1 MPYNVKEVMANKPSR
16 FTAGH
21 RMCAGCGAPVVARH
35 ILRALKEKKIN
46 SCIGID
52 GIIRKVGM
60 ILSIAFCFVI
70 DYISHFNLIGFLPES
85 ITESL
90 HLGQCGLAFI
100 FNSLY
105 IVFEG
110 LSILK
115 NMIKCKMPIPKKLQE
130 YLEKLLYEF
139 TNENKEK

>member
-1 MPYNVKEVMANKPSR
+1 MSNIIKLISESKSIKILIVCIVLDCL
-16 FTAGH
+16 FG
-21 RMCAGCGAPVVARH
+21 

-60 ILSIAFCFVI
+60 LLSIAFCFAI

-85 ITESL
+85 ITETL
-90 HLGQCGLAFI
+90 HLGQCGLSFI
-100 FNSLY
+100 FSSLY
-105 IVFEG
+105 IIFEG

-115 NMIKCKMPIPKKLQE
+115 NMIRCKMPIPKKLQE
-130 YLEKLLYEF
+130 YLEKLLSEF

>member
-1 MPYNVKEVMANKPSR
+1 MNEIIKMISNSKSVKILIVCIILDVI
-16 FTAGH
+16 FG
-21 RMCAGCGAPVVARH
+21 

-70 DYISHFNLIGFLPES
+70 DYISHFNLIGFLPDS
-85 ITESL
+85 LTESL

-105 IVFEG
+105 IIFEG

>member
-1 MPYNVKEVMANKPSR
+1 MNEIIKMISNSKSVKILIV
-16 FTAGH
+16 
-21 RMCAGCGAPVVARH
+21 CIILDVVFG

>member
-1 MPYNVKEVMANKPSR
+1 MNEIIKMISNSKSVKILIVCIILDVI
-16 FTAGH
+16 FG
-21 RMCAGCGAPVVARH
+21 

-60 ILSIAFCFVI
+60 VLSIAFCFVI

>member
-1 MPYNVKEVMANKPSR
+1 MLMSEIIKMISNSKSVKILIVCIILDVI
-16 FTAGH
+16 FG
-21 RMCAGCGAPVVARH
+21 

-139 TNENKEK
+139 TNENKESR

>member
-1 MPYNVKEVMANKPSR
+1 MNEIIKMISNSKSVKILIVCIILDVI
-16 FTAGH
+16 FG
-21 RMCAGCGAPVVARH
+21 

-70 DYISHFNLIGFLPES
+70 DYISHFNLIGFLPDS

-139 TNENKEK
+139 TNENKESR

>member
-1 MPYNVKEVMANKPSR
+1 MNEIIKMISNSKSVKILIVCIILDVI
-16 FTAGH
+16 FG
-21 RMCAGCGAPVVARH
+21 

-60 ILSIAFCFVI
+60 ILSIAFCFII
-70 DYISHFNLIGFLPES
+70 DYISHFNLIGFLPDS
-85 ITESL
+85 LTESL

>member
-1 MPYNVKEVMANKPSR
+1 MSEIIKMISNSKSVKILIV
-16 FTAGH
+16 
-21 RMCAGCGAPVVARH
+21 CIILDVVFG
-35 ILRALKEKKIN
+35 ILRSLKEKKIN

-139 TNENKEK
+139 TNENKESR

>member
-1 MPYNVKEVMANKPSR
+1 MFMSEIIKMISNSKSVKILIV
-16 FTAGH
+16 
-21 RMCAGCGAPVVARH
+21 CIILDVVFG

-139 TNENKEK
+139 TNENKESR

>member
-1 MPYNVKEVMANKPSR
+1 MNEIIKMISNSKSVKILIVCIILDVI
-16 FTAGH
+16 FG
-21 RMCAGCGAPVVARH
+21 

-70 DYISHFNLIGFLPES
+70 DYISHFNLIGFLPDS

>member
-1 MPYNVKEVMANKPSR
+1 MSEIIKMISNSKSVKILIV
-16 FTAGH
+16 
-21 RMCAGCGAPVVARH
+21 CIILDVVFG

>member
-1 MPYNVKEVMANKPSR
+1 MSEIIKMISNSKSVKILIV
-16 FTAGH
+16 
-21 RMCAGCGAPVVARH
+21 CIILDVVFG

-139 TNENKEK
+139 TNENKESR

>member
-1 MPYNVKEVMANKPSR
+1 MLMSEIIKMISNSKSVKILIV
-16 FTAGH
+16 
-21 RMCAGCGAPVVARH
+21 CIILDVVFG

-139 TNENKEK
+139 TNENKESR

>member
-1 MPYNVKEVMANKPSR
+1 MNEIIKMISNSKSVKILIVCIILDVI
-16 FTAGH
+16 FG
-21 RMCAGCGAPVVARH
+21 

-100 FNSLY
+100 FNPSNTIY
-105 IVFEG
+105 
-110 LSILK
+110 
-115 NMIKCKMPIPKKLQE
+115 
-130 YLEKLLYEF
+130 
-139 TNENKEK
+139 KELNINANPH

>member
-1 MPYNVKEVMANKPSR
+1 MNEIIKMISNSKSVKILIVCIILDVI
-16 FTAGH
+16 FG
-21 RMCAGCGAPVVARH
+21 

>member
-1 MPYNVKEVMANKPSR
+1 MNEIIKMISNSKSVKILIVCIILDVI
-16 FTAGH
+16 FG
-21 RMCAGCGAPVVARH
+21 

-139 TNENKEK
+139 TNENKEKE

>member
-1 MPYNVKEVMANKPSR
+1 MNEIIKMISNSKSVKILIVCIILDVI
-16 FTAGH
+16 FG
-21 RMCAGCGAPVVARH
+21 
-35 ILRALKEKKIN
+35 ILRSLKEKKIN

-70 DYISHFNLIGFLPES
+70 DYISHFNLIGFLPDS
-85 ITESL
+85 LTESL

>member
-1 MPYNVKEVMANKPSR
+1 MSEIIKMISNSKSVKILIVCIILDVI
-16 FTAGH
+16 FG
-21 RMCAGCGAPVVARH
+21 

>member
-1 MPYNVKEVMANKPSR
+1 MSEIIKMISSSKSVKILIV
-16 FTAGH
+16 
-21 RMCAGCGAPVVARH
+21 CIILDVVFG

-60 ILSIAFCFVI
+60 VLSIAFCFVI

-139 TNENKEK
+139 TNENKESR

>member
-1 MPYNVKEVMANKPSR
+1 MNEIIKMISNSKSVKILIVCIILDVI
-16 FTAGH
+16 FG
-21 RMCAGCGAPVVARH
+21 

-70 DYISHFNLIGFLPES
+70 DYISHFNLIGFLPDS
-85 ITESL
+85 LTESL

>member
-1 MPYNVKEVMANKPSR
+1 MSEIIKMISNSKSVKILIVCIILDVI
-16 FTAGH
+16 FG
-21 RMCAGCGAPVVARH
+21 

-139 TNENKEK
+139 TNENKESR

>member
-1 MPYNVKEVMANKPSR
+1 MNEIIKMISNSKSVKILIV
-16 FTAGH
+16 
-21 RMCAGCGAPVVARH
+21 CIILDVVFG

-60 ILSIAFCFVI
+60 VLSIAFCFVI

-105 IVFEG
+105 IIFEG

>member
-1 MPYNVKEVMANKPSR
+1 MNEIIKMISDSKSVKILSVCIILDVI
-16 FTAGH
+16 FG
-21 RMCAGCGAPVVARH
+21 

-70 DYISHFNLIGFLPES
+70 DYISHFNLIGFLPDS
-85 ITESL
+85 LTESL